1 MAMKRY
7 ACNNIVAIIT
17 NLIFGTMWFFL
28 LAIRHVAVIFTGKDI
43 FNWKDDFVEDAP
55 SDDEIFDI
63 ARRIC
68 PKCGIYAEDEAK
80 EIGYHTGFNEKAF
93 ECERCGTIFLGTV
106 RGVKFSIVKTVLSE
120 SNKRRDR

>member
-1 MAMKRY
+1 MGMKRY

-43 FNWKDDFVEDAP
+43 FNWKDDFV
-55 SDDEIFDI
+55 
-63 ARRIC
+63 
-68 PKCGIYAEDEAK
+68 EDEAK